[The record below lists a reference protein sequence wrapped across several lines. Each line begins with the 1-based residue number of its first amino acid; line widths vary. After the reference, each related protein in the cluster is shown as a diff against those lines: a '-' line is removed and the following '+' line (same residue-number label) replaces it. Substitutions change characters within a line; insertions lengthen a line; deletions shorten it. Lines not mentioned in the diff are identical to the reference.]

1 MPTEKIK
8 RLNVPYSQKDLAKSL
23 GARWNSR
30 MKAWYAPKGANL
42 SLFEQWLPKP
52 SDAQK
57 PAATFFEKRS
67 INLRKTTKTTAHNS
81 LHLMFFLESS
91 IRYCRDIACR
101 LA

>member
-1 MPTEKIK
+1 
-8 RLNVPYSQKDLAKSL
+8 
-23 GARWNSR
+23 

-52 SDAQK
+52 SDAK
-57 PAATFFEKRS
+57 NPATTARQQAQTQRIIAAKFFEKRS
-67 INLRKTTKTTAHNS
+67 INLRKTPKSTAHNL

-91 IRYCRDIACR
+91 IRYGRDIACR